1 MPRSAPYTSVPG
13 DTSHDNTA
21 TTATAG
27 VNGAL
32 PATVQG
38 YAIIQVAG
46 QDMKIPY
53 YKV

>member
-1 MPRSAPYTSVPG
+1 MSVQKPYASVPG
-13 DTSHDNTA
+13 DNSHDNTA

-27 VNGAL
+27 TGAAL

-38 YAIIQVAG
+38 YAIVSVAG
-46 QDMKIPY
+46 QDVKIPY